1 MVRCYGDKSDSRT
14 TELVEVVRKACIQS
28 RVEPI
33 YIWICGSR
41 LFNLNTGKSDW
52 DFLIISKERGCR
64 VQLYEPCK
72 IDIFVHTLE
81 DIKWHI
87 ENYNKTSFLRC
98 LFLLMNILV
107 HDELKNLVDYKK
119 YCIEFLKECL
129 VNKKLQIDGCVYKA
143 IYYKYLLYYHV
154 KHNFSFE
161 FTDHEIKNIQMAHD
175 RLLSADDDLS
185 LNQQI
190 INLLQEQKY
199 IEF

>member
-1 MVRCYGDKSDSRT
+1 MVERYGNKSDPRT
-14 TELVEVVRKACIQS
+14 TELVEVVRKTCIQS
-28 RVEPI
+28 RIEPI
-33 YIWICGSR
+33 YIWTCGSR
-41 LFNLNTGKSDW
+41 LFDLNTDKSDW
-52 DFLIISKERGCR
+52 DFLVISKEQDCR

-87 ENYNKTSFLRC
+87 ENYDKTNFLRC

-129 VNKKLQIDGCVYKA
+129 VNKKLQIDDCVYKA
-143 IYYKYLLYYHV
+143 IYYKYLLYYYV
-154 KHNFSFE
+154 KHNFSFK
-161 FTDHEIKNIQMAHD
+161 FTGDEIKNIQMAHD
-175 RLLSADDDLS
+175 RLLLADDDLL

-190 INLLQEQKY
+190 IDLLQEQIY
-199 IEF
+199 